1 VTGFRVVEASGPP
14 QERGRAIGRALEDL
28 IGRSVEYYH
37 KYFDR
42 RGVAS
47 ADLQDL
53 LAPYL
58 AAAERHLP
66 NHMATIK
73 GMSEGAMVPVW
84 ELFAINAFEEL
95 EPLLESPDGQPLF
108 LWRKEGYTSAP
119 TAARAGARVERCSTF
134 SVAGPGYTLLGHN
147 EHWLA
152 GDMGNV
158 AVIVDRSAEDGV
170 VVSPTIVSCL
180 PAVGMNGFG
189 LAQGINS
196 LTASDDGIGVPRV
209 LVSRHALGGRDRADA
224 IRRAGLPARAG
235 GYSHVFAL
243 RGGDA
248 FAVETSRTRQ
258 AVIDGPGPHTNHY
271 LDPGLAGW
279 GADPSPGSMSRYE
292 RLRAVLDERRPS
304 TPQEVMQVLRD
315 HEASPQAVCLHPEE
329 EEADEASAVL
339 FSMVCDVE
347 AGRMWVAPGNPC
359 TNDYDE
365 VDLSEVG

>member
-1 VTGFRVVEASGPP
+1 MTGVRVVEASGPP
-14 QERGRAIGRALEDL
+14 QERGRAIGRALADL

-66 NHMATIK
+66 AHMETIK

-108 LWRKEGYTSAP
+108 LWRKEGYSTAP
-119 TAARAGARVERCSTF
+119 TGVRIGTRAEHCSTF

-158 AVIVDRSAEDGV
+158 AVVVDRSPDDGV

-189 LAQGINS
+189 LARGS
-196 LTASDDGIGVPRV
+196 TRSPPPTTGSASRGSSFPATPSAPGTGPTPSGGPGFRPGPAGTATCSPSG
-209 LVSRHALGGRDRADA
+209 
-224 IRRAGLPARAG
+224 AGTRSPWRPAGPAR
-235 GYSHVFAL
+235 
-243 RGGDA
+243 R
-248 FAVETSRTRQ
+248 
-258 AVIDGPGPHTNHY
+258 
-271 LDPGLAGW
+271 
-279 GADPSPGSMSRYE
+279 
-292 RLRAVLDERRPS
+292 
-304 TPQEVMQVLRD
+304 
-315 HEASPQAVCLHPEE
+315 
-329 EEADEASAVL
+329 
-339 FSMVCDVE
+339 
-347 AGRMWVAPGNPC
+347 
-359 TNDYDE
+359 
-365 VDLSEVG
+365 